1 MASREVAVSP
11 ELALAFAQQ
20 YLLDLNATQ
29 AYLRCRPDAKPNSAR
44 TNGARLLAN
53 ANVQE
58 HIATL
63 QAERQKRYEVTA
75 DAVIQEL
82 AACAFSDHRNYR
94 MGEDGDL
101 EEAPGAHPMASRAV
115 AKVKR
120 RRTVRT
126 FGETEVVEN
135 SLEYALWNKPQ
146 TLIALGEH
154 LGIIRRGDG
163 PDQLPPGGREV
174 RVRWVN
180 EGPPE

>member
-1 MASREVAVSP
+1 MASRDIAVSP
-11 ELALAFAQQ
+11 ELAERFALE

-29 AYLRCRPDAKPNSAR
+29 AYLRSRPDCSPKSAR

-53 ANVQE
+53 AGVQE
-58 HIATL
+58 HIARI
-63 QAERQKRYEVTA
+63 QAERQKKYEVTA

-82 AACAFSDHRNYR
+82 AACAFSDHRNYQ
-94 MGEDGDL
+94 MGEDGGL

-115 AKVKR
+115 ARIKR

-146 TLIALGEH
+146 TLIALGQH
-154 LGIIRRGDG
+154 LGIIGAG
-163 PDQLPPGGREV
+163 GEAQLPPGGREV